1 MFAEAFRAY
10 LIADTVPRT
19 GGLTCRQ
26 RLGPY
31 DSGPGGDGL
40 SIFVT
45 DPPPEKCWANIMTP
59 NLFTVTITEQGGDA
73 FDVRDITG
81 KKVQIQVIVRG
92 SRGFTAPNLC
102 DMSFDVR
109 DVFHRSDVYVP
120 NYENWGVFA
129 EEPVDF
135 EDALGFPAYR
145 ISMHG
150 SFLSVVPLASTTS
163 GGGTTSG

>member
-1 MFAEAFRAY
+1 
-10 LIADTVPRT
+10 
-19 GGLTCRQ
+19 
-26 RLGPY
+26 
-31 DSGPGGDGL
+31 
-40 SIFVT
+40 
-45 DPPPEKCWANIMTP
+45 MTP
-59 NLFTVTITEQGGDA
+59 NLFTITITEQGGDA
-73 FDVRDITG
+73 FDTRDITG
-81 KKVQIQVIVRG
+81 KKVNVQIIVRG